1 MPLRRRKSCDMLPS
15 MPEKLFPTIGLEA
28 FSDGVLA
35 VIITIMVLE
44 LKVPHEN
51 GITGLVS
58 IAPIL
63 FVYFLSF
70 SFTAIYW
77 VNHHQLI
84 HRVEQCD
91 HRVLYANL
99 AYLFAASLLPFF
111 TAYVI
116 EKGSD
121 SFSVALYA
129 ASMIFTGFCFF
140 LLRISI
146 ERLLR
151 QTGNLRCEDTAT
163 QRKHLVSLLLYVAA
177 VPMAHFHPYLA
188 LGLIT
193 LVTVIWII
201 PTAGTWHA
209 GTDSPH

>member
-1 MPLRRRKSCDMLPS
+1 MLPS
-15 MPEKLFPTIGLEA
+15 MPEKLFPTNRLEA

-44 LKVPHEN
+44 FKVPHEN
-51 GITGLVS
+51 GIAGLVT

-84 HRVEQCD
+84 RRIQHCD
-91 HRVLYANL
+91 HAVLYANL

-129 ASMIFTGFCFF
+129 ASMIFTGACFL

-151 QTGNLRCEDTAT
+151 QSGDLRGEDTAT
-163 QRKHLVSLLLYVAA
+163 QRKHFVSLGLYLAA

-201 PTAGTWHA
+201 PTAGTRHA
-209 GTDSPH
+209 ETDRLH

>member
-1 MPLRRRKSCDMLPS
+1 MLPS
-15 MPEKLFPTIGLEA
+15 MPEMLFPTTRLEA

-44 LKVPHEN
+44 FKVPHEN
-51 GITGLVS
+51 GLAGLVS
-58 IAPIL
+58 ITPTL

-111 TAYVI
+111 TAYVL

-129 ASMIFTGFCFF
+129 ASMIFTGFCFL

-146 ERLLR
+146 GRLLR
-151 QTGNLRCEDTAT
+151 RTGSLRFEDTAT
-163 QRKHLVSLLLYVAA
+163 QRKHLASLLLYVAA
-177 VPMAHFHPYLA
+177 IPMAHFHPHIA

-201 PTAGTWHA
+201 PTAGARHVRSH
-209 GTDSPH
+209 GPHEG

>member
-1 MPLRRRKSCDMLPS
+1 MLPS
-15 MPEKLFPTIGLEA
+15 MPEKLFPTNRLEA

-44 LKVPHEN
+44 FKVPHEN
-51 GITGLVS
+51 GLVGLVS
-58 IAPIL
+58 IAPTL

-84 HRVEQCD
+84 RRIEQCD
-91 HRVLYANL
+91 HSVLYANL

-129 ASMIFTGFCFF
+129 ASMIFTGFCFL

-146 ERLLR
+146 GRLLS
-151 QTGNLRCEDTAT
+151 QSGNLRYEDTAT
-163 QRKHLVSLLLYVAA
+163 QRKHLLSLLLYVAA
-177 VPMAHFHPYLA
+177 IPMAHFHPHLA
-188 LGLIT
+188 LGLIMV
-193 LVTVIWII
+193 VTVIWII
-201 PTAGTWHA
+201 PTAGAWHA
-209 GTDSPH
+209 RNHGVHGG

>member
-1 MPLRRRKSCDMLPS
+1 
-15 MPEKLFPTIGLEA
+15 MPEKLFPTTRLEA

-44 LKVPHEN
+44 LKVPHES
-51 GITGLVS
+51 GLAGLLSIT
-58 IAPIL
+58 PIL

-84 HRVEQCD
+84 RRVERCD
-91 HRVLYANL
+91 HLVLYANL

-129 ASMIFTGFCFF
+129 ASMIFAGLCFF

-146 ERLLR
+146 DRLLK
-151 QTGNLRCEDTAT
+151 QSGGLLREDATT
-163 QRKHLVSLLLYVAA
+163 QRKHVVSLLLYVVAI
-177 VPMAHFHPYLA
+177 PMAHFHPYIA

-201 PTAGTWHA
+201 PTAGMWR
-209 GTDSPH
+209 GRTDMSH